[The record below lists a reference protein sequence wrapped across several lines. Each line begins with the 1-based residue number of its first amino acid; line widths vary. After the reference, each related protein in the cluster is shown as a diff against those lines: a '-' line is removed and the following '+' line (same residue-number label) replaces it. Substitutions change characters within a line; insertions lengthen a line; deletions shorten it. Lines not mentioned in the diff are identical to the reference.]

1 MTLLFLPMTYKA
13 NTHGHRTL
21 VMACHP
27 EACDASA
34 KAEELSPED
43 ANLRR
48 NLALALQNA
57 GRSAEAWQA
66 FADAKRLRPPAN

>member
-21 VMACHP
+21 VMACYP